1 MNPQDRREK
10 ILKLLHDNYG
20 KLTLKELSRHFNIS
34 QSALYKDLDI
44 LQKQR
49 YIKKIYGG
57 IELIDINMQQHNYY
71 RSLQV
76 NVKQKTAI
84 AKEAVKLVS
93 SNETIFID
101 GSSTTFYLCE
111 ELKKQNYKNI
121 TVITNSIFI
130 PHEFILQENFNVIC
144 TGGML
149 NKEIG
154 VYCGDL
160 WESVLINNFHAN
172 KFFFS
177 TYGISAD
184 IGVLDSFVPGETSMK
199 KIFSKN
205 ASKNICLADSNKF
218 MIKGAINWIS
228 FENIDVLISDNL
240 MDGNILNVLKTKK
253 IQLVLAN
260 LK

>member
-10 ILKLLHDNYG
+10 ILKLIHDNDG
-20 KLTLKELSRHFNIS
+20 KLTLKELSHHFNIS
-34 QSALYKDLDI
+34 QSALYKDLGI
-44 LQKQR
+44 LEKQR
-49 YIKKIYGG
+49 YIKKVYGG

-76 NVKQKTAI
+76 NVRQKIAI
-84 AKEAVKLVS
+84 AKEAAKLIN

-121 TVITNSIFI
+121 TIITNSIFI
-130 PHEFILQENFNVIC
+130 PSEFILQENFNVIC

-154 VYCGDL
+154 LYCGDL
-160 WESVLINNFHAN
+160 WENVLINNFHAN

-177 TYGISAD
+177 SFGISAD

-205 ASKNICLADSNKF
+205 ASKNICLVDSGKF

-228 FENIDVLISDNL
+228 LEDIDVLISDNL
-240 MDGNILNVLKTKK
+240 IDEKVLNTLKTKN
-253 IQLVLAN
+253 IQLALAN
-260 LK
+260 L

>member
-10 ILKLLHDNYG
+10 TLKLLHNNDG
-20 KLTLKELSRHFNIS
+20 KLSLKELSGHFSIS
-34 QSALYKDLDI
+34 QSALYKDLGV
-44 LQKQR
+44 LEKQR
-49 YIKKIYGG
+49 YIKKVYGG
-57 IELIDINMQQHNYY
+57 IELIDVNMQQHNYY

-76 NVKQKTAI
+76 NVRLKTAI
-84 AKEAVKLVS
+84 AREAARLVS

-111 ELKKQNYKNI
+111 ELKRQNYKNI
-121 TVITNSIFI
+121 TIITNSIFI
-130 PHEFILQENFNVIC
+130 PHEFILHENFNVIC

-160 WESVLINNFHAN
+160 WENILTNNFHAN

-177 TYGISAD
+177 TFGISAD
-184 IGVLDSFVPGETSMK
+184 IGVLDSFVPGEISMK

-205 ASKNICLADSNKF
+205 SSKNICLADSSKL
-218 MIKGAINWIS
+218 MIKGSINWIS
-228 FENIDVLISDNL
+228 FEDIDVLISDNL
-240 MDGNILNVLKTKK
+240 INENVLNTLKTKK
-253 IQLVLAN
+253 TKLLLAN
-260 LK
+260 SK